1 MIQKIVEL
9 KSLKND
15 PPGISGVK
23 EKKDEL
29 AEALEDTIVDSV
41 TKIEEVVKDSPLD
54 ISSSTFKSGVATT
67 KSDLSSVFNLYTGFI
82 ETLDSVASGNL
93 SVRKAERELSDTRK
107 NGIKLTKQLKDA
119 NKELADTLKKFGR
132 EGVVTDFERLNILKE
147 QLSLSNMISD
157 ANKKD
162 TASER
167 LAIKDAKRDI
177 DFLEQAVQR
186 GVASED
192 ELQAAKE
199 RLAELQGTTEG
210 IEGFQDR
217 DAFEARLS
225 MQKEILEL
233 QIQFQ
238 QELIE
243 NMKEMSK
250 ESSDEVEAA
259 QTKISDIQDN
269 ITDQADK
276 EAVAQAAVNS
286 AKFAQYQTQ
295 LKLMEL
301 ADELIA
307 LGPEGEEQFRK
318 IALAVGMPEA
328 AINKLVTRAKTAGQQ
343 MFDVFDGIA
352 KKLYEIVYY
361 QNEIAAGI
369 DGDESGITLPP
380 PPSKSSVTIND
391 MQYKGGVTAIGK
403 RALVGEFGPEI
414 ISVGPSGTRVTPTG
428 IGGVGGG
435 IIVENLMV
443 NVTGVPSDPQSA
455 RKAAISIRKALV
467 NLEKEGSSSSILN
480 R

>member
-1 MIQKIVEL
+1 
-9 KSLKND
+9 
-15 PPGISGVK
+15 
-23 EKKDEL
+23 
-29 AEALEDTIVDSV
+29 
-41 TKIEEVVKDSPLD
+41 
-54 ISSSTFKSGVATT
+54 
-67 KSDLSSVFNLYTGFI
+67 
-82 ETLDSVASGNL
+82 
-93 SVRKAERELSDTRK
+93 
-107 NGIKLTKQLKDA
+107 
-119 NKELADTLKKFGR
+119 
-132 EGVVTDFERLNILKE
+132 
-147 QLSLSNMISD
+147 
-157 ANKKD
+157 
-162 TASER
+162 
-167 LAIKDAKRDI
+167 
-177 DFLEQAVQR
+177 
-186 GVASED
+186 
-192 ELQAAKE
+192 
-199 RLAELQGTTEG
+199 
-210 IEGFQDR
+210 
-217 DAFEARLS
+217 
-225 MQKEILEL
+225 MQ
-233 QIQFQ
+233 
-238 QELIE
+238 
-243 NMKEMSK
+243 EMSK

-276 EAVAQAAVNS
+276 EAVAQAAVNT

-369 DGDESGITLPP
+369 DGDDSGITVPP